1 MADEIVLNSKLNS
14 GGGPNHPLEIV
25 KPSAG
30 LGRSLDLLNK
40 VKFSKMR
47 LSIFAR
53 LMIGYLAIFTLVAGV
68 SVYVI
73 FKLHQLNSET
83 RQLLST
89 DHRVLDSKEKM
100 TSSILSQLQNGRKYV
115 VTKDPLFYKQFLSAK
130 ELFNQAFSEVFFVAD
145 TQEKKDSLKRVET
158 AYRRCLS
165 LMEEEIEKAK
175 LHPTYP
181 RKYYETEI
189 KKTTDGILEELDNL
203 EIHVRRDIRHRM
215 RKWEG
220 TGTRARN
227 LAIFTSLITV
237 FLVISTSFLITRSI
251 TKPFALLMNKTKE
264 ISRGAFNSD
273 LEISS
278 PPELS
283 ELARHFNAM
292 CRQLN
297 TVDKMKSD
305 FFSTMSHELRTP
317 LASIKEGISLLKDGI
332 GGTSPDKQAK
342 LLNILTMETN
352 RLIGH
357 VNSFL
362 DLSKMEAGMMTYRF
376 EQGSLHPLIR
386 KAMVEMVPLVEA
398 KKIKFEATMTEE
410 LPKVKMDDERIL
422 QALRNLIGNAVK
434 FTPEGGRVRISARIG
449 AQGLEVAVADT
460 GPGIPKEDIPTIFE
474 KFHQVSVGHSERT
487 NGTGLG
493 LAIVKHIITAHRGR
507 VWVESE
513 PGKGSTFSFMLPA

>member
-1 MADEIVLNSKLNS
+1 MADEIVLNNKLKS
-14 GGGPNHPLEIV
+14 GGGPNHSLESV
-25 KPSAG
+25 KPSTA
-30 LGRSLDLLNK
+30 LRRSLDLLSG
-40 VKFSKMR
+40 VKSSKMK
-47 LSIFAR
+47 LSIFSR
-53 LMIGYLAIFTLVAGV
+53 LIMGYLTIFILVAGV
-68 SVYVI
+68 SVYFI
-73 FKLHQLNSET
+73 FKLHQLNSEA
-83 RQLLST
+83 RHVLMI
-89 DHRVLDSKEKM
+89 DHGILDSKEKM
-100 TSSILSQLQNGRKYV
+100 TASILSQLQNGRKYA
-115 VTKDPLFYKQFLSAK
+115 VTKDPLFYEQFLSAK
-130 ELFNQAFSEVFFVAD
+130 ELFNQAFSEVFFMAD
-145 TQEKKDSLKRVET
+145 TLEKKDSLKRVEM

-165 LMEEEIEKAK
+165 LMEEEIEKAR
-175 LHPTYP
+175 LHPSYP
-181 RKYYETEI
+181 RGYYEMEI
-189 KKTTDGILEELDNL
+189 KKTTDGILEELGKL
-203 EIHVRRDIRHRM
+203 ENYARRDIRHRM
-215 RKWEG
+215 KKWEG
-220 TGTRARN
+220 AGAKART
-227 LAIFTSLITV
+227 LAISMSLIIIL
-237 FLVISTSFLITRSI
+237 LVISTSLLITRSI
-251 TKPFALLMNKTKE
+251 TKPFTLLMNKTKE

-278 PPELS
+278 PPEIS
-283 ELARHFNAM
+283 ELARHFNVM

-332 GGTSPDKQAK
+332 GGTSVDKQAK

-376 EQGSLHPLIR
+376 EQSSLHPLIK
-386 KAMVEMVPLVEA
+386 KAMMEMVPLVEA
-398 KKIKFEATMTEE
+398 KKIRFEATMAEE
-410 LPKVKMDDERIL
+410 LPMIKMDDERIL

-434 FTPEGGRVRISARIG
+434 FTPEGGRVRISARPG
-449 AQGLEVAVADT
+449 AQGLEVSVADT

-474 KFHQVSVGHSERT
+474 KFHQVPVRRTKRT

-513 PGKGSTFSFMLPA
+513 PGRGSTFSFVLPA

>member
-1 MADEIVLNSKLNS
+1 
-14 GGGPNHPLEIV
+14 
-25 KPSAG
+25 
-30 LGRSLDLLNK
+30 
-40 VKFSKMR
+40 
-47 LSIFAR
+47 
-53 LMIGYLAIFTLVAGV
+53 MIGYLAIFILVAGV

-89 DHRVLDSKEKM
+89 DHRILDSKEKM
-100 TSSILSQLQNGRKYV
+100 TASILSQLQNGRKYV
-115 VTKDPLFYKQFLSAK
+115 VTKDPHFYEQFLSAK

-145 TQEKKDSLKRVET
+145 TQGKKDSLKGVET
-158 AYRRCLS
+158 AYRSCLS
-165 LMEEEIEKAK
+165 LMEEEIEKAR
-175 LHPTYP
+175 LYPTYP
-181 RKYYETEI
+181 RRYYEMEI
-189 KKTTDGILEELDNL
+189 KKTMDGILEELDKL

-215 RKWEG
+215 KKWEG
-220 TGTRARN
+220 TGAKARN

-237 FLVISTSFLITRSI
+237 FLVISTSLLITRSI
-251 TKPFALLMNKTKE
+251 TKPFTLLMNKTKE

-278 PPELS
+278 PPEIS
-283 ELARHFNAM
+283 ELARYFNAM

-332 GGTSPDKQAK
+332 GGTSADKQAK

-352 RLIGH
+352 RLIGQ

-362 DLSKMEAGMMTYRF
+362 DLSKMEAGMMTYHF
-376 EQGSLHPLIR
+376 EQGSLHPLI
-386 KAMVEMVPLVEA
+386 KKTMMEMVPLVEA
-398 KKIKFEATMTEE
+398 KKIKFEAAVTEE
-410 LPKVKMDDERIL
+410 LPMIKMDDERIL

-434 FTPEGGRVRISARIG
+434 FTPEGGCVRISARPG
-449 AQGLEVAVADT
+449 AQGLEVSVADT
-460 GPGIPKEDIPTIFE
+460 GPGISKEDIPTIFE
-474 KFHQVSVGHSERT
+474 KFHQVPVGHSERT

-493 LAIVKHIITAHRGR
+493 LAIVKHIITAHRGK

-513 PGKGSTFSFMLPA
+513 PGRGSTFSFVLPA